1 MKNLSINLKIFLTTS
16 IISILL
22 IAVSTSLLLLKAS
35 YIEKNVLDNK
45 KNELLKVLNEKI
57 ISKEEIGLS
66 NAISIADNEN
76 LSTALRDHDRQ
87 KAIVTLNKISSDFRR
102 STKYKNVKVHIHTK
116 DAKSFVRGWNR
127 DKYGDDLS
135 SFRSTLINVK
145 KTQKPFVSFEAG
157 RLGLVL
163 RGISP
168 IKKDG
173 EYIGSLEFIQGM
185 DSVAKS
191 FDKDKVNFL
200 FLMNDSLLSIATKAV
215 NAPSVGNYKVS
226 QKFIQKDFLSDAQNI
241 DLSALKKNK
250 SLISDNYYYTCED
263 VKDYRG
269 KTIGL
274 FLIAQDIKSV
284 HTVIKSANEIVYQA
298 IVFIILLMV
307 FIQIFTYLLLN
318 NLIFKRIKSL
328 EEIMH
333 SSISNND
340 LTIRS
345 EIKYL
350 DEIGKLKQGFN
361 SFLDSMKIIISEA
374 RKSAYEND
382 SISHQLS
389 ITSVQ
394 VGENV
399 ENSVSIVKEAT
410 TQARKAQ
417 GEITLAIEDAQN
429 SKEYIISANEN
440 LFTARN
446 DIVDLTSKVQV
457 TAQTEGDMSIH
468 MESISKDASEIK
480 NVLVIISDI
489 AEQTNLLALNAA
501 IEAARAGEHGRGFAV
516 VADEVRQL
524 AERTQK
530 TLTEINAT
538 INVVVQSIVDASA
551 QMNSN
556 SIEIQELATVAQ
568 GVENRINE
576 TVEIVHKAVNA
587 NDKTVK
593 EFEGTGRNVE
603 IIVGKIE
610 EINTLSSTNARSVE
624 EISSAAKHLNTL
636 TNELNTKLE
645 IYMT

>member
-1 MKNLSINLKIFLTTS
+1 LKNISINLKIFLATS

-22 IAVSTSLLLLKAS
+22 LSVSTSLLLLKAS
-35 YIEKNVLDNK
+35 YIKENVLDNK
-45 KNELLKVLNEKI
+45 KNELLKVLEEKI

-76 LSTALRDHDRQ
+76 LSTALRDNDREQ
-87 KAIVTLNKISSDFRR
+87 AIVTLNRISSDFSR
-102 STKYKNVKVHIHTK
+102 STRYKNVKVHIHTK
-116 DAKSFVRGWNR
+116 DTKSFLRGWNK

-135 SFRSTLINVK
+135 PFRSTLIELQ
-145 KTQKPFVSFEAG
+145 KTKKPFVSFEAG

-191 FDKDKVNFL
+191 LDKDKVNFL

-226 QKFIQKDFLSDAQNI
+226 QKFIQKDFLSDAQKI

-250 SLISDNYYYTCED
+250 SLISDKYYYTCKY
-263 VKDYRG
+263 VKDFAG

-284 HTVIKSANEIVYQA
+284 HAVIQSANEIVYQA
-298 IVFIILLMV
+298 IVFIVLLIV
-307 FIQIFTYLLLN
+307 LIQVFTYLLLN
-318 NLIFKRIKSL
+318 NLIFKRVKDL

-333 SSISNND
+333 TSISNND

-350 DEIGKLKQGFN
+350 DEIGKLKQDFN
-361 SFLDSMKIIISEA
+361 SFLDSMKIIISDA

-389 ITSVQ
+389 ITSSQ

-399 ENSVSIVKEAT
+399 ESSVLIVEEAT
-410 TQARKAQ
+410 AQAIKAQ
-417 GEITLAIEDAQN
+417 AEITLAIDDAQN
-429 SKEYIISANEN
+429 SKEHIIKANEN
-440 LFTARN
+440 LFTARE
-446 DIVDLTSKVQV
+446 DIVDLTSKVQA

-468 MESISKDASEIK
+468 METISKDASEIK
-480 NVLVIISDI
+480 SVLVIISDI

-538 INVVVQSIVDASA
+538 INVVVQSIIDASA
-551 QMNSN
+551 HMNSN
-556 SIEIQELATVAQ
+556 SIEIQELATVAE
-568 GVENRINE
+568 GVESRINE
-576 TVEIVHKAVNA
+576 TVDMVNKAVEA

-593 EFEGTGRNVE
+593 EFEGTGKNVE

-610 EINTLSSTNARSVE
+610 EVNTLSSTNARSVE

-645 IYMT
+645 IYTT